1 MNVIEDIENIV
12 RIGGCVV
19 MGVGVTPE
27 KYRSLVE
34 DATNQDYLVIGAQ
47 DSKDADFIAS
57 KMSGELLEPKS
68 ISILG
73 LEMKVYFIKS
83 EMVHG

>member
-1 MNVIEDIENIV
+1 MTVVEDIENII

-27 KYRSLVE
+27 KYRLLLE
-34 DATNQDYLVIGAQ
+34 GATNQDYIIIGAK
-47 DSKDADFIAS
+47 DSKDADYIAS
-57 KMSGELLEPKS
+57 KMSDELLGPKS
-68 ISILG
+68 ISVLG

-83 EMVHG
+83 KR